1 MWWHK
6 TTDNDKVL
14 AFLIPTE
21 IMNRPF
27 ESTDFVDLFILIIE
41 DIESILS
48 IVRFSCWIII
58 SLKLHEE
65 LIWSGTKLYN
75 NLFSLFDAFLVEG
88 VFGFMSEENQ
98 ISRVGF
104 FVQKESSN
112 HKIISFT
119 NFANFKEFDGT
130 RLKLSL
136 QLPIRIVYFNDL
148 RVVTETFLIV
158 RCESN
163 KWVTLFQEVVCCSVL
178 FKFNYLLHCWKR
190 INECF
195 SFIGVYFVKDL

>member
-6 TTDNDKVL
+6 TTDNDEVL
-14 AFLIPTE
+14 ALLIPTE

-27 ESTDFVDLFILIIE
+27 ESTNFVDLFILIIE

-58 SLKLHEE
+58 SLELHEE
-65 LIWSGTKLYN
+65 LVRSGTKLYN
-75 NLFSLFDAFLVEG
+75 NFFSLLDTFLVEG
-88 VFGFMSEENQ
+88 VFGLMSEENQ
-98 ISRVGF
+98 ISRVCL

-112 HKIISFT
+112 HIIISFT

-136 QLPIRIVYFNDL
+136 QLPIRIVNFNDF

-178 FKFNYLLHCWKR
+178 FEFNYLLHCWKR